1 MTVAAAADRN
11 LRVAFWLALAVAMVA
26 THWPRLAVGGDGEPV
41 DKLVHA
47 IGFGGLGA
55 LLLLAHPRLPVIAGV
70 AVMLS
75 VAAIDELTQAIPGLG
90 RATDFDDWLADA
102 TGIAVAA
109 CFVHASRP
117 LGAGASALLERR
129 RAIAARSL
137 LARPSAWIHLATAG
151 ALGFSVGAPLGVL
164 LDSWFVRKGPQPW
177 QYGLI
182 GGALG
187 MAVGVH
193 ALWESGVR
201 QRLRRLADERP
212 CIACGTPCPAA
223 TAACPACGV
232 RRSEVDWAPVA
243 ALSGDAELRACIV
256 PILLSLGLI
265 VAVSAGSIALVTA
278 LRLRSDLVLR
288 ADTWYRMLPP
298 DARIL
303 GDLALVAVVGAWGLR
318 RCRARLARQVDR
330 CGERCLSCGFDLRA
344 TAPGASAGTCHE
356 CGGGFVRVG
365 NAAAEH

>member
-1 MTVAAAADRN
+1 M
-11 LRVAFWLALAVAMVA
+11 AFWSALALAMAA
-26 THWPRLAVGGDGEPV
+26 THWPRLAIGGEGEPV

-47 IGFGGLGA
+47 GGFGGLGA
-55 LLLLAHPRLPVIAGV
+55 LLLLAYPRLPAMLGV
-70 AVMLS
+70 AAMLAL
-75 VAAIDELTQAIPGLG
+75 AAIDELTQSIPGLG
-90 RATDFDDWLADA
+90 RSTDLEDWLADA
-102 TGIAVAA
+102 VGIVVAA

-117 LGAGASALLERR
+117 LGAGAAALIERR
-129 RAIAARSL
+129 RAIAARTL
-137 LARPSAWIHLATAG
+137 LARPTAWLHLATAG
-151 ALGFSVGAPLGVL
+151 ALGFAVGAPLGVL

-187 MAVGVH
+187 LAVGVH

-201 QRLRRLADERP
+201 QRLRRLAGERP
-212 CIACGTPCPAA
+212 CLSCGSPRPEASG
-223 TAACPACGV
+223 ACPDCGAPW
-232 RRSEVDWAPVA
+232 SAVDWAPIA
-243 ALSGDAELRACIV
+243 SLSGDAELRACIV
-256 PILLSLGLI
+256 PILQSLGVI

-303 GDLALVAVVGAWGLR
+303 GDLALVAIVGAWGLR
-318 RCRARLARQVDR
+318 RCRVRLARQVDR

-344 TAPGASAGTCHE
+344 TAPGSAVGTCHE

-365 NAAAEH
+365 GDAASH